1 MPEEKDGEIMFTN
14 TFCATD
20 DERVTSVL
28 EFNKIKIQGYIRNI
42 KIEDLKYLRSI
53 ETLNLANFYLLYFY
67 LKDIYYIFFYF
78 ICDLS
83 KENLISLKN
92 KGEIKNCFIFNTTIE
107 NYDTF
112 LSSLKLLFE
121 KNSEI
126 NKRGA
131 ISDIPKGSLQCD
143 DANSKKGN
151 NNANANTNTNENTS
165 TNANAKQGKHGKNG
179 KKQITESE
187 NKKVGSSPYVNQLL
201 DTIYT
206 EDKMQ
211 TCNID
216 KLINDKIKKENTFE
230 NNFVK
235 LNNNLSIY
243 KLSYL
248 YFNDKLKRIRL
259 DYNFHLILS
268 NKIRYKEQNSK
279 HLGKKTKQNT
289 GILEDSEKSFFH
301 IYERLFLLYVSHF
314 KYYIFSFFLYFY
326 IKYTNTNY
334 RLDGKSNESHYHSNN
349 NKNNK
354 SFEFLYNNDD
364 NLKNLSSVISHILT
378 FINNVLNNL
387 NNLLNDKK
395 ISNDKDKSL
404 QGTNA
409 EHKIYTTKI
418 INKMLKQKLFF
429 KYIKIEHIDLVL
441 SCIVLVNI
449 YSQDYAHSYF
459 YLNNIYTNLMHAF
472 PKYNASISLWKN
484 LRRANYF
491 RFFADMEKISL
502 IERCS
507 LFFNLKNIR
516 LDYLYSILKSGNNRN
531 RYSINI
537 KLIDECLYFH
547 NIERTTYFLNC
558 LQIQIKNE
566 KMSFNMS
573 NRVPIENNDRCFL
586 LDNKNECL
594 QNFFKTY
601 KESIEDYTYIIYQ
614 EKKFDHQKCFSKFD
628 ISNIICFGM

>member
-1 MPEEKDGEIMFTN
+1 MLEKKDGEIIFTN

-20 DERVTSVL
+20 NEKITSVL
-28 EFNKIKIQGYIRNI
+28 EFNNIKIQGYIRNI
-42 KIEDLKYLRSI
+42 RIEDLKYLRSI

-67 LKDIYYIFFYF
+67 LKDIYYIFFHF
-78 ICDLS
+78 ICDVN
-83 KENLISLKN
+83 KENLILLK
-92 KGEIKNCFIFNTTIE
+92 KKDEIKNYFIFNTKIE
-107 NYDTF
+107 NYDIF
-112 LSSLKLLFE
+112 INSLKLLFE
-121 KNSEI
+121 KKWEI
-126 NKRGA
+126 NKRGIILDA
-131 ISDIPKGSLQCD
+131 PKDSLQCVD
-143 DANSKKGN
+143 TNNKNEKNNVNS
-151 NNANANTNTNENTS
+151 
-165 TNANAKQGKHGKNG
+165 KQGKKGKNRKNG
-179 KKQITESE
+179 PNEKNEKKQISENE
-187 NKKVGSSPYVNQLL
+187 NKKIVSSPYINQLL

-211 TCNID
+211 INNID
-216 KLINDKIKKENTFE
+216 KLINDKIKKENIFE

-235 LNNNLSIY
+235 LNNNFSIY

-268 NKIRYKEQNSK
+268 NKIRYKEQN
-279 HLGKKTKQNT
+279 KKKLEKKNKQNT
-289 GILEDSEKSFFH
+289 TLENTEQNLFH
-301 IYERLFLLYVSHF
+301 IYERLYLLYASHF

-326 IKYTNTNY
+326 IKYTNASY
-334 RLDGKSNESHYHSNN
+334 LLDGKNNEVYYHNN
-349 NKNNK
+349 RNRNNNNK
-354 SFEFLYNNDD
+354 SFEFMYNHDD

-387 NNLLNDKK
+387 NNLLNEKK
-395 ISNDKDKSL
+395 ISIDKDKSL
-404 QGTNA
+404 QGANS
-409 EHKIYTTKI
+409 EHKIYTIKI
-418 INKMLKQKLFF
+418 INKMLKTKLFF
-429 KYIKIEHIDLVL
+429 KYIKIEHIDITL

-472 PKYNASISLWKN
+472 PKYNASISLWKH

-491 RFFADMEKISL
+491 RFFTDMEKISL
-502 IERCS
+502 IERFS

-516 LDYLYSILKSGNNRN
+516 LDYLYSILKSANNRN
-531 RYSINI
+531 KYSINI

-547 NIERTTYFLNC
+547 NIERTTHFLNC

-573 NRVPIENNDRCFL
+573 NREALESNDRCFL
-586 LDNKNECL
+586 LDNKNECI

-628 ISNIICFGM
+628 IPNIICFGM